1 MTRRP
6 WPVHQKRKAVIA
18 PGETAPREGTNDRGK
33 YYNFV
38 PAELDFAESVR
49 NFLLNFAR

>member
-6 WPVHQKRKAVIA
+6 WPVYQQKAVIA
-18 PGETAPREGTNDRGK
+18 PSRTAPREGSNDRGK

-38 PAELDFAESVR
+38 PAELDFAETV
-49 NFLLNFAR
+49 